1 MLGDAPPAGGP
12 DPSPETAFGV
22 GKAQGHLCSSA
33 GTRPTV
39 SSGSERGRTQAALAP
54 RRRDGR
60 PEDGACGRR
69 RGGGGGACRRTPPGN
84 TRFEEPREETQTRT
98 RGVSGLKIIS
108 GKAGSSGERTG
119 VKRGRQSSPKVLP
132 MPMCGNPLPK
142 CPPHFCVCVS
152 GGQGAG
158 GGHCLS
164 GGVWKPPRGAREQ
177 AARWVT
183 WKQQRKP
190 QAGRTEAR
198 PLWWERRVALGTG
211 KLDLGGLRQPREVGG
226 SFQPHYKGAVPLTT
240 SDLHVTLGSTLWF
253 CPLLPMTS
261 RRPRL
266 QSGRFPV
273 AHGQPRVLTQGR

>member
-39 SSGSERGRTQAALAP
+39 SSGSERGRTQAALAARGPRGRGCGPGQASGPRRTRAAALAASPP

-158 GGHCLS
+158 GVTVSVEAS
-164 GGVWKPPRGAREQ
+164 GSLPEGLGSRLLGGSPGSSRGSRRLAGQKPVLFGGSDEWLWGQGSWTWVGSDSPG
-177 AARWVT
+177 RW
-183 WKQQRKP
+183 
-190 QAGRTEAR
+190 EAR
-198 PLWWERRVALGTG
+198 FSP
-211 KLDLGGLRQPREVGG
+211 
-226 SFQPHYKGAVPLTT
+226 TT
-240 SDLHVTLGSTLWF
+240 KELCH
-253 CPLLPMTS
+253 
-261 RRPRL
+261 
-266 QSGRFPV
+266 
-273 AHGQPRVLTQGR
+273 

>member
-1 MLGDAPPAGGP
+1 MRGPVSKGGDRAPPKFFQCLCV
-12 DPSPETAFGV
+12 ETRYPNAPLIFV
-22 GKAQGHLCSSA
+22 CAS
-33 GTRPTV
+33 
-39 SSGSERGRTQAALAP
+39 RGDRV
-54 RRRDGR
+54 R
-60 PEDGACGRR
+60 
-69 RGGGGGACRRTPPGN
+69 
-84 TRFEEPREETQTRT
+84 
-98 RGVSGLKIIS
+98 
-108 GKAGSSGERTG
+108 
-119 VKRGRQSSPKVLP
+119 
-132 MPMCGNPLPK
+132 
-142 CPPHFCVCVS
+142 
-152 GGQGAG
+152 

-164 GGVWKPPRGAREQ
+164 GGIWKPPRGAREQ

-226 SFQPHYKGAVPLTT
+226 LFQPHYKGAVPLAT

-273 AHGQPRVLTQGR
+273 AHGQPRALTQGR